1 MVNITLNDSEIK
13 SKKIKDMLKNM
24 PQEELKKLFLNFL
37 EKKFNSKQNRWKDFT
52 NSIEELNITNISH
65 NINKASKELRDNFSL
80 RDVDE

>member
-24 PQEELKKLFLNFL
+24 PQEEIKKLFLNFL
-37 EKKFNSKQNRWKDFT
+37 EKNFNSKQNRWKDFT
-52 NSIEELNITNISH
+52 NSIEELNITNISQ

-80 RDVDE
+80 RDIDE

>member
-24 PQEELKKLFLNFL
+24 PQEEIKKLFLNFL
-37 EKKFNSKQNRWKDFT
+37 EKNFNSKQNRWKDFT
-52 NSIEELNITNISH
+52 NSIEELNITNISQ